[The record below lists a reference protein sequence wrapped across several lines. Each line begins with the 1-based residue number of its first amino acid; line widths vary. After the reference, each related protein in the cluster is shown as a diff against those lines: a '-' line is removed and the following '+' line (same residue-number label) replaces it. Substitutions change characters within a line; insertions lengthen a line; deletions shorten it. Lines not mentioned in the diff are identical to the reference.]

1 MNVTSFKIK
10 TLGAPL
16 AVLSALMSALP
27 LCANASATTQSAM
40 HLRYEANWGG
50 LHVADFTLSLL
61 NGGETYEN
69 RFHLETRGLTRYF
82 TNMGVTAKSV
92 GRIIRPPAAMQHGA
106 SVDNAAN
113 APQTETYLASH
124 YRTEY
129 TNKRHFRWVDITFN
143 EAPEPAE
150 AITGTSPIKGREAN
164 WNPKEK
170 GPEVLDRVEPEQ
182 RIGVNDPITLIP
194 QMIAVVRSHLTGGS
208 KLGVVK
214 GFDGRRR
221 FDMHITYMGPATRTV
236 GDTRHETYRV
246 RIDPQPVAG
255 FKKRHKVLWNNAAY
269 DFYLS
274 RDGQFVPLQIVP
286 VKNGPVLTLVAECP
300 SECELKAEE
309 D

>member
-1 MNVTSFKIK
+1 MNATPFKSK
-10 TLGAPL
+10 TLGL
-16 AVLSALMSALP
+16 ALVAGLFGFSADAG
-27 LCANASATTQSAM
+27 AATQDAT
-40 HLRYEANWGG
+40 HLRYEAKWGG

-92 GRIIRPPAAMQHGA
+92 GRIIQPLAPQSGLTNGSTAVG
-106 SVDNAAN
+106 NGAN
-113 APQTETYLASH
+113 APQAETYLSSH

-129 TNKRHFRWVDITFN
+129 TNKKHFRWVDITFN
-143 EAPEPAE
+143 QAPDPAT
-150 AITGTSPIKGREAN
+150 AVTGTAPIKGREAN

-170 GPEVLDRVEPEQ
+170 GPEVLDRVEPDQ

-194 QMIAVVRSHLTGGS
+194 QLIAVVRAHMSGGS

-221 FDMHITYMGPATRTV
+221 FDMRITYMGLASRTV

-255 FKKRHKVLWNNAAY
+255 FKERHKVIWNNAAY

-274 RDGQFVPLQIVP
+274 RDGRFLPLQIVP
-286 VKNGPVLTLVAECP
+286 VKNGPVLTLVTTCP

>member
-1 MNVTSFKIK
+1 MIFTRFKSK
-10 TLGAPL
+10 TLGLTLL
-16 AVLSALMSALP
+16 AGLLGFT
-27 LCANASATTQSAM
+27 ANANAATQDGI
-40 HLRYEANWGG
+40 HLRYEAKWGG

-61 NGGETYEN
+61 NGGDTYEN

-92 GRIIRPPAAMQHGA
+92 GRIIQPPAAIDGSP
-106 SVDNAAN
+106 SVDNAAD
-113 APQTETYLASH
+113 APQAQTYLASH

-129 TNKRHFRWVDITFN
+129 TNKKHFRWVDITFN

-150 AITGTSPIKGREAN
+150 AVTGTAPVKGREDK
-164 WNPKEK
+164 WNPKDK
-170 GPEVLDRVEPEQ
+170 GPEVLDRVEPEH

-221 FDMHITYMGPATRTV
+221 FDMHITYMGLASRTV
-236 GDTRHETYRV
+236 TDTRHETYRV
-246 RIDPQPVAG
+246 RIDPKPVAG
-255 FKKRHKVLWNNAAY
+255 FKKRHKVIWNNAAY

-274 RDGQFVPLQIVP
+274 RDGRFIPLQIVP
-286 VKNGPVLTLVAECP
+286 VDNGPVLTLVDTCP
-300 SECELKAEE
+300 SECELKGEE